1 MLYLQEE
8 EGRAK
13 VWLGL
18 GLGLA
23 VIVVLIPCLTCLP
36 CWCSARRLGTSS
48 AASAAAWRRVASGM
62 VGLPGHTNHDPV
74 AHR

>member
-8 EGRAK
+8 QGRAK

-23 VIVVLIPCLTCLP
+23 VIVVLIPCITCLTLLVFGP
-36 CWCSARRLGTSS
+36 QIGNIFSRVSS
-48 AASAAAWRRVASGM
+48 
-62 VGLPGHTNHDPV
+62 GLEAGS
-74 AHR
+74 

>member
-1 MLYLQEE
+1 MLYLHEE

-23 VIVVLIPCLTCLP
+23 VIVVLIPCITCLALVVFGP
-36 CWCSARRLGTSS
+36 QIGNIFS
-48 AASAAAWRRVASGM
+48 RVNSGLEA
-62 VGLPGHTNHDPV
+62 GG
-74 AHR
+74 

>member
-1 MLYLQEE
+1 MLNLHEE

-23 VIVVLIPCLTCLP
+23 VIVVLIPCLTCVSLLVFGP
-36 CWCSARRLGTSS
+36 QIGNIFSRVTS
-48 AASAAAWRRVASGM
+48 
-62 VGLPGHTNHDPV
+62 GLEAGG
-74 AHR
+74 

>member
-23 VIVVLIPCLTCLP
+23 IIVVLIPCIACVTLLI
-36 CWCSARRLGTSS
+36 LGPQIGNIFSRVSS
-48 AASAAAWRRVASGM
+48 
-62 VGLPGHTNHDPV
+62 GLEAGG
-74 AHR
+74 

>member
-1 MLYLQEE
+1 MLPLQEE

-23 VIVVLIPCLTCLP
+23 VIVVLIPCLTCVSLLVFGP
-36 CWCSARRLGTSS
+36 QIGNIFSRVTS
-48 AASAAAWRRVASGM
+48 
-62 VGLPGHTNHDPV
+62 GLEAGG
-74 AHR
+74 